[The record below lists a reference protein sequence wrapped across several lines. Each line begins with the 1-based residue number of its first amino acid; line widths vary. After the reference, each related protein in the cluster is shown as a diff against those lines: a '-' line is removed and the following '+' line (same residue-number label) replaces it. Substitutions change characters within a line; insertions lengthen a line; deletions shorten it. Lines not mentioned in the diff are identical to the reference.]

1 MGFLRKIRA
10 AVIAGVLLCLAGA
23 GTLSESVLMPQE
35 HVFAASGEAVSE
47 TKHYQEKGSQMS
59 DPVLWWEWYSTI
71 DYVIVTETYWDDTV
85 GDTVS
90 NSCGSAE

>member
-1 MGFLRKIRA
+1 MGFLRKITA

-23 GTLSESVLMPQE
+23 GTLSEPVLMPQE
-35 HVFAASGEAVSE
+35 HVFAASGETVSE
-47 TKHYQEKGSQMS
+47 TKHYKENGYQMS
-59 DPVLWWEWYSTI
+59 NPVWCEWYSTI

>member
-1 MGFLRKIRA
+1 MGFLRKITA

-23 GTLSESVLMPQE
+23 GTLSEPVLMPQE

-59 DPVLWWEWYSTI
+59 DPVLWYWNSTI

-85 GDTVS
+85 GDTVF
-90 NSCGSAE
+90 NSCSPAE

>member
-23 GTLSESVLMPQE
+23 GTLSEPVLMPQE

-47 TKHYQEKGSQMS
+47 TKHYQEKESQMS
-59 DPVLWWEWYSTI
+59 DPVWWYWDSTI

-90 NSCGSAE
+90 NSCSPAE

>member
-1 MGFLRKIRA
+1 MGFLRKITA

-23 GTLSESVLMPQE
+23 GTLSEPVLMPQE

-47 TKHYQEKGSQMS
+47 TKHYQEKESQMS
-59 DPVLWWEWYSTI
+59 DPVCGGSGTPTI

-90 NSCGSAE
+90 NSCSPAE

>member
-1 MGFLRKIRA
+1 MGFLRKITA
-10 AVIAGVLLCLAGA
+10 AVIAGVLLMFGGSRHAVRTGSDAA
-23 GTLSESVLMPQE
+23 GTR
-35 HVFAASGEAVSE
+35 FAASGEAVSE
-47 TKHYQEKGSQMS
+47 TKHYQEKESQMS

-90 NSCGSAE
+90 NSCGSVE